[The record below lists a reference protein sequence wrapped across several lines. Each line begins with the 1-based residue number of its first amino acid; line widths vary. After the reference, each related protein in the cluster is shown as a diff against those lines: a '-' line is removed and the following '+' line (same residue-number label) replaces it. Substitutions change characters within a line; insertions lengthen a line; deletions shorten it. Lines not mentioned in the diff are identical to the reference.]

1 MNFMDTLI
9 KFSTGD
15 VFSYDVF
22 SNGKMDNYRSYPII
36 LKFR

>member
-1 MNFMDTLI
+1 MNFMAAMI
-9 KFSTGD
+9 KFSTG
-15 VFSYDVF
+15 DVF